1 MQKHQAK
8 VQEENSASFGAVQ
21 TGISL
26 NFNFFLLVMN
36 YFFVFLDCF
45 DMLMSKI
52 ILKNKKIIFIHF

>member
-52 ILKNKKIIFIHF
+52 ILKNKKIIFIYF